1 MEILKKIDDLLI
13 GWGISPSRA
22 DMLDQFIAFALI
34 LAVAFLADVL
44 CRKILLKVVAQLVKK
59 TKATW
64 DDIVFDRKVMVH
76 LSRMVAPVI
85 IYLFVPLAFVE
96 VGSSAMDFI
105 RRICLIYIIITF
117 LSFVN
122 SFLKAVYSVYSEK
135 EQFRDRPLKGML
147 QTMQVIL
154 WLVGG
159 IVVVGELIG
168 RDPLSLL
175 AGLGASAAILML
187 VFKDSIMGFVSGV
200 QLSANDMLKVGDW
213 IEMPK
218 YGANGTVIEVTLN
231 TVKVRNWDNT
241 ITTIPPYLLVS
252 DSFQNWRGMRESGG
266 RRVKRSINIDM
277 TSVRFCTPEMLAKYR
292 KIQLLKDYVEQ
303 TEEVI
308 EKYNVENGI
317 DNSIL
322 VNGRRQTNLGVFR
335 AYLTAYLKS
344 LPDVNQELTCMVRQL
359 QPTDRGIPI
368 ELYFFCA
375 LKDWVP
381 YEGGAGGCVRP
392 CAGNYPRIR
401 FAGIP
406 VSVRQRFPA
415 GTACCFRRK
424 RSLIPTIK
432 KAYIYCIS
440 HRESLPLNPI
450 LKGQN
455 IPIFSPKTSPC
466 FGVLHPG
473 VLGENIPMFWGNTSG
488 CFRYSV
494 I

>member
-1 MEILKKIDDLLI
+1 MTTLGGWMNKTLV
-13 GWGISPSRA
+13 GWGVDPKFANTFDETIIAILIIAIAVGLDYLFQAILVGGMKHYTNRSPHRWNTLLMKRKVVPHLIHTLPGILIYFLLPHTFVHGVELLGLA
-22 DMLDQFIAFALI
+22 QKVCAVYIVAALAFALNGLLLVFLDFHNQKDNSKNHPMKGFVQVLQVLLFFVAAIIAISI
-34 LAVAFLADVL
+34 LID
-44 CRKILLKVVAQLVKK
+44 KSP
-59 TKATW
+59 AT
-64 DDIVFDRKVMVH
+64 
-76 LSRMVAPVI
+76 
-85 IYLFVPLAFVE
+85 LF
-96 VGSSAMDFI
+96 
-105 RRICLIYIIITF
+105 
-117 LSFVN
+117 
-122 SFLKAVYSVYSEK
+122 
-135 EQFRDRPLKGML
+135 
-147 QTMQVIL
+147 
-154 WLVGG
+154 
-159 IVVVGELIG
+159 
-168 RDPLSLL
+168 

-213 IEMPK
+213 IAMPK
-218 YGANGTVIEVTLN
+218 YGADGTVIEVTLN

-381 YEGGAGGCVRP
+381 YEGVQADVFDHVLAIIPEFDLQVFQSPSGRDFQRVLPAASEEKGA
-392 CAGNYPRIR
+392 
-401 FAGIP
+401 
-406 VSVRQRFPA
+406 
-415 GTACCFRRK
+415 
-424 RSLIPTIK
+424 
-432 KAYIYCIS
+432 
-440 HRESLPLNPI
+440 
-450 LKGQN
+450 
-455 IPIFSPKTSPC
+455 
-466 FGVLHPG
+466 
-473 VLGENIPMFWGNTSG
+473 
-488 CFRYSV
+488 
-494 I
+494 

>member
-34 LAVAFLADVL
+34 LAVAFLADAL

-122 SFLKAVYSVYSEK
+122 SFLKAVYSVYSER

-252 DSFQNWRGMRESGG
+252 DSFQNWRGMQESGG
-266 RRVKRSINIDM
+266 RRVNKNIFLDM
-277 TSVRFCTPEMLAKYR
+277 TTLKFCTPEMLDNIR
-292 KIQLLKDYVEQ
+292 KEVPLMADYQPAE
-303 TEEVI
+303 EEVPTNAQLYRIYI
-308 EKYNVENGI
+308 E
-317 DNSIL
+317 
-322 VNGRRQTNLGVFR
+322 R
-335 AYLTAYLKS
+335 YLCS
-344 LPDVNQELTCMVRQL
+344 LPVVNQEMDLIISQKE
-359 QPTDRGIPI
+359 PTTYGVPI
-368 ELYFFCA
+368 QVYFFSRNKVWKEYERIQSDIFDHLLVMVQKFD
-375 LKDWVP
+375 LKL
-381 YEGGAGGCVRP
+381 Y
-392 CAGNYPRIR
+392 
-401 FAGIP
+401 
-406 VSVRQRFPA
+406 Q
-415 GTACCFRRK
+415 
-424 RSLIPTIK
+424 
-432 KAYIYCIS
+432 
-440 HRESLPLNPI
+440 
-450 LKGQN
+450 
-455 IPIFSPKTSPC
+455 
-466 FGVLHPG
+466 
-473 VLGENIPMFWGNTSG
+473 
-488 CFRYSV
+488 YSD
-494 I
+494 